1 MQKQPAVLI
10 ICLILVILYPHLSPA
25 FEYDVWKSGIAVSDA
40 LKIAEMH
47 DIPLTCAE
55 LKKPLQRG
63 RDHYRAGIVKRAKKS
78 RNLCYQQN
86 LHGTTALI
94 TLHFTPMSKKL
105 SNIHINIMDADKAQQ
120 KEVILALSEK
130 YGEPLKYSPEKD
142 VSLITPDIR
151 LENAISD
158 TQFFVP
164 DKQNIISVRYTGK
177 RKNGLM
183 IIYNNISLSKQEQ
196 TEAKTFEQYLK
207 TRYRQQDENRM

>member
-1 MQKQPAVLI
+1 MKGARTTPRFSSGKAGVFN
-10 ICLILVILYPHLSPA
+10 S
-25 FEYDVWKSGIAVSDA
+25 FEYDVWKSGIAINEA

-47 DIPLTCAE
+47 DIPLTVAE
-55 LKKPLQRG
+55 LNQPLQRG
-63 RDHYRAGIVKRAKKS
+63 RDHFRSDFVKRAKKS
-78 RNLCYQQN
+78 RNLCYKQK
-86 LHGTTALI
+86 LLGTTALV

-120 KEVILALSEK
+120 KEVLLALSEK

-142 VSLITPDIR
+142 AFLSTPDIR
-151 LENAISD
+151 LQSPLSE
-158 TQFFVP
+158 TKFFAP
-164 DKQNIISVRYTGK
+164 DKQNVICVQYIEKT
-177 RKNGLM
+177 KNGLM

>member
-1 MQKQPAVLI
+1 MQKQSAVLI
-10 ICLILVILYPHLSPA
+10 ICLGLVIVFPHLSLS
-25 FEYDVWKSGIAVSDA
+25 FEYDVWKSGIAINKA

-47 DIPLTCAE
+47 DIPLTGAE
-55 LKKPLQRG
+55 LNQPLQRG

-78 RNLCYQQN
+78 RNLCYKQN

-105 SNIHINIMDADKAQQ
+105 SNIYVNIMDADSAQQ
-120 KEVILALSEK
+120 KEAILALSEK

-142 VSLITPDIR
+142 VLLITPGIR
-151 LENAISD
+151 LEQANSD

-164 DKQNIISVRYTGK
+164 DKQNIIFVRYAGK
-177 RKNGLM
+177 RKNDLV
-183 IIYNNISLSKQEQ
+183 INYNNLALSKQEQ
-196 TEAKTFEQYLK
+196 TEAKTFEQYFK